1 MVYIMSTN
9 ILFSF
14 SKTLSRTLISNVHLK
29 LILLNA
35 FNVSV
40 FSTKPEHLQSLFYS
54 IELRGDF
61 RSTLSTLH

>member
-40 FSTKPEHLQSLFYS
+40 FSLNQNICRACF
-54 IELRGDF
+54 IQ
-61 RSTLSTLH
+61 